1 MNGALSI
8 SRFVLLCSFGQ
19 YVLTP
24 STMSDRQLR
33 SDTRKDYKKMAGDN
47 ESTSGDEDLGK
58 ENEVFNIADVSMPV
72 VESDS
77 DSVDEGTL
85 QAVEEEVKSLKLQEE
100 KQRRKSVH
108 KELLKEAEIMRR
120 NIEQMKKTSKGGGKH
135 RRQNVTTASLRNS
148 DDITREV
155 DRLMDKNLKVGQ
167 KSSVLH
173 RKKKRSGEPSNS
185 SISEPDTSSS
195 SSTSSSE
202 SEEESSDSSLDKKKD
217 RKQRKKSRKSH
228 KKRKSGKSKHV
239 TSCVKYTEK
248 WPQAY
253 LGSHLASKKKRYE
266 DLSLAEFVA
275 GYSAI
280 LEESSTK
287 KKEFRISHL
296 KELMYLATKF
306 HWRVVLQF
314 HAACLLEIER
324 GNLCWGDS
332 FQNLQYA
339 TLAGGSLSSSTRNN
353 TQVNSSHGNQQ
364 AQPKQQAGEE
374 KGGRILFC
382 KPFQYGFCSHS
393 QDHQGLFRG
402 ETCTLKHICANC
414 WLHSK
419 KISPHPESSES
430 CPLKNSGLQS

>member
-1 MNGALSI
+1 
-8 SRFVLLCSFGQ
+8 
-19 YVLTP
+19 
-24 STMSDRQLR
+24 
-33 SDTRKDYKKMAGDN
+33 MAAGNN
-47 ESTSGDEDLGK
+47 ESTSSDDDVRGD
-58 ENEVFNIADVSMPV
+58 NELFNIADVSMPII
-72 VESDS
+72 ESES

-85 QAVEEEVKSLKLQEE
+85 QAVEEEIKSLKLQEE

-108 KELLKEAEIMRR
+108 KELQKEAEIMRR
-120 NIEQMKKTSKGGGKH
+120 NIEEMKKKGKEEGKH
-135 RRQNVTTASLRNS
+135 RRKKITTATLRNS
-148 DDITREV
+148 DDIIREV

-173 RKKKRSGEPSNS
+173 RKKNRSGELSNS
-185 SISEPDTSSS
+185 SKSELDTSSS

-202 SEEESSDSSLDKKKD
+202 SEESSDSSVDKKKN

-228 KKRKSGKSKHV
+228 KKRSGKSKHV
-239 TSCVKYTEK
+239 TSSVKYTEK

-287 KKEFRISHL
+287 KKEFRIIHL

-324 GNLCWGDS
+324 GNLRWGDS

-339 TLAGGSLSSSTRNN
+339 TLAGGSLSSSVRSN
-353 TQVNSSHGNQQ
+353 TQTN
-364 AQPKQQAGEE
+364 
-374 KGGRILFC
+374 
-382 KPFQYGFCSHS
+382 
-393 QDHQGLFRG
+393 
-402 ETCTLKHICANC
+402 
-414 WLHSK
+414 
-419 KISPHPESSES
+419 
-430 CPLKNSGLQS
+430 